1 MRDVWVG
8 FTDPRV
14 GVESDLL
21 LATPRLP
28 TSDHRGCLL
37 LPPLAA
43 VLLLTRGLCRAGLA
57 RSPACAP
64 HDRRRP
70 LADAHKRGPVS
81 HTDVTSDTTSPLSV
95 LLSECRDLA
104 ALSMARGPLRCVP
117 PRLCPVAVCL
127 PVCTPMRLRG
137 VCWERRC
144 PRPVCKATGS
154 GRCPSSARARVLC
167 PVAEGSCQDGRG
179 SRRLDGHA
187 GSSPSLP
194 LW

>member
-28 TSDHRGCLL
+28 ASDHRGFLP

-70 LADAHKRGPVS
+70 HADAHKRGPVS
-81 HTDVTSDTTSPLSV
+81 HTDVTSDTT
-95 LLSECRDLA
+95 
-104 ALSMARGPLRCVP
+104 
-117 PRLCPVAVCL
+117 
-127 PVCTPMRLRG
+127 
-137 VCWERRC
+137 
-144 PRPVCKATGS
+144 
-154 GRCPSSARARVLC
+154 RV
-167 PVAEGSCQDGRG
+167 SCQSCCLNVGI
-179 SRRLDGHA
+179 
-187 GSSPSLP
+187 SLP
-194 LW
+194 LAIARTARCGASLPACVPSPSPCPSARPCGRVVCAGNGAVHARCARPRARAGAVHRPEHVSSVL